1 MILDS
6 GDLSVNKIDTFAN
19 IMELIPIGDKNIS
32 KYTYKLQISV
42 LKKKKNLDLYNI
54 YGSF

>member
-42 LKKKKNLDLYNI
+42 
-54 YGSF
+54 